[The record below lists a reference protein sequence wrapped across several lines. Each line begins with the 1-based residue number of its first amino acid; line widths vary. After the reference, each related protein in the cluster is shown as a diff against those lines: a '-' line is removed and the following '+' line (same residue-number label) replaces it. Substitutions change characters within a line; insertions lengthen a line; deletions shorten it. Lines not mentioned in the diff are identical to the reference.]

1 MKWMKL
7 HPDAIKPTRAH
18 SYDAGLDLHSIEE
31 MTLKPGLISKI
42 KTGIAIDLTPDLPF
56 EREEGDFAAVG
67 LILGKS
73 GLGAKGVIILGGVI
87 DEEYRGELVVMATS
101 LVDQIILKKGAKV
114 AQLLVTNV
122 SCPTLEELPSEF
134 LDKTARG
141 TSGFGS
147 TGE

>member
-1 MKWMKL
+1 MKM

-18 SYDAGLDLHSIEE
+18 AFDAGLDLHSIEDIS
-31 MTLKPGLISKI
+31 LKPGVISKI

-67 LILGKS
+67 LIMGKS
-73 GLGAKGVIILGGVI
+73 GLGAKGIIILGGVI

-101 LVDQIILKKGAKV
+101 LVNEVFLRKGSKV
-114 AQLLVTNV
+114 AQLVVTNI
-122 SCPTLEELPSEF
+122 SCPTLEESPSDF
-134 LDKTARG
+134 LDETARG